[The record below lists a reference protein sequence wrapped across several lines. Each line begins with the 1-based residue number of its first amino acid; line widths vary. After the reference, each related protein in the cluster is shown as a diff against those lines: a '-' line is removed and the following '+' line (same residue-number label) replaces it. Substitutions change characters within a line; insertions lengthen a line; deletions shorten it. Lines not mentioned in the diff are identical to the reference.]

1 MPNHVSAIKRV
12 RQTKRKTAINRA
24 NKGVLRASL
33 RALRTSL
40 AKGQPEAAAMG
51 ETVSRIDKSVRKGLI
66 HRNTAA
72 RLKSR
77 LMKRSNAA
85 PATAAPA
92 KA

>member
-1 MPNHVSAIKRV
+1 MANTYSALKRV
-12 RQTKRKTAINRA
+12 RQTKRKTAVNRS
-24 NKGVLRASL
+24 NKGTLRASL

-40 AKGQPEAAAMG
+40 ATGTPEKALVS

-77 LMKRSNAA
+77 LMTRAN
-85 PATAAPA
+85 A

>member
-1 MPNHVSAIKRV
+1 MANTYSALKRV
-12 RQTKRKTAINRA
+12 RQTKRKTAVNRS
-24 NKGVLRASL
+24 NKGTMRASL
-33 RALRTSL
+33 RSLREALAEGTPEK
-40 AKGQPEAAAMG
+40 AKVS

-77 LMKRSNAA
+77 LMIRAN
-85 PATAAPA
+85 A

>member
-1 MPNHVSAIKRV
+1 MPNHYSALKRV
-12 RQTKRKTAINRA
+12 RQTRRKTLVNRS

-33 RALRTSL
+33 RTLRSSL
-40 AKGQPEAAAMG
+40 AKGPTEQALVSV
-51 ETVSRIDKSVRKGLI
+51 TVSQIDKSVRKGLI

-77 LMKRSNAA
+77 LMIRANKA
-85 PATAAPA
+85 A

>member
-1 MPNHVSAIKRV
+1 MPNHVSALKRV
-12 RQTKRKTAINRA
+12 RQAKRKTTTNRS

-33 RALRTSL
+33 RSMRSSL
-40 AKGQPEAAAMG
+40 ATGQTPKELVS

-77 LMKRSNAA
+77 LMIRANAA
-85 PATAAPA
+85 